1 MISRTKYQL
10 DEANILQLFAKA
22 GIPNVTRAEPLGDG
36 EFNAVYLAHA
46 NQQYYVLKVAPR
58 DSAPVMRYEQNM
70 MESEVFWY
78 EQLRA
83 NTDIRV
89 PKVFAVDFSRE
100 LLPVPYFIMEFLP
113 GEPLNKATLAPEER
127 AEVDRMLPAMAAQ
140 LHAISN
146 ERFGYVQNA
155 LYDNWYTAIH
165 AFVSQ
170 TLEDCA
176 RKKRRSRRGER
187 LLRLI
192 EQHRAILE
200 PVESCMV
207 NFDIWPANSIVQ
219 REEGDIRLCWIDPE
233 RCFWGDKMFDF
244 VCFAFHQ
251 PLSDKPDVIAVYN
264 AAAKTPI
271 TLSKEEQIRFAIGQ
285 GYLSLIMETEKYY
298 RYSPLNYGWWRNVIA
313 CRMLY
318 RAAFAALS

>member
-10 DEANILQLFAKA
+10 DEATILQLFAKA
-22 GIPNVTRAEPLGDG
+22 GIANVTHAESLGDG

-46 NQQYYVLKVAPR
+46 DQQDYVLKVAPR

-78 EQLRA
+78 DQLRA
-83 NTDIRV
+83 NTSIRV
-89 PKVFAVDFSRE
+89 PKVYAADFSRE

-113 GEPLNKATLAPEER
+113 GEPLNKAVLTPEER
-127 AEVDRMLPAMAAQ
+127 KEVDRMLPAMAAQ

-155 LYDNWYTAIH
+155 LYDNWYQALH

-170 TLEDCA
+170 TLVDCA
-176 RKKRRSRRGER
+176 RKNHRSRRGER

-200 PVESCMV
+200 PVEGCMV

-219 REEGDIRLCWIDPE
+219 REEGGIRLCWIDPE

-251 PLSDKPDVIAVYN
+251 SLSDKPDVIAAYN

-285 GYLSLIMETEKYY
+285 GYLSLIMEIEKYY
-298 RYSPLNYGWWRNVIA
+298 RYSPFNYGWWRNVIA
-313 CRMLY
+313 CRLLY